1 MPSTAVLP
9 VLTRPLLGRTL
20 AYSIALNS
28 GVALVL
34 WLLVP
39 AMGALWP
46 IWVRSQCIGGS
57 ITALALGIGLLPG
70 VHRLAGLRAVAVML
84 LPAVPLGYLIGKR
97 LSGWLLDD
105 PAELGWG
112 AEVTTGAILATVLA
126 SALAGLVLWGRQR
139 IRGEEV
145 ARQQAQRLA
154 AEAELRLL
162 RAQLEPHM
170 LFNTLANL
178 RELMAEN
185 PPAAQVMLDSFIV
198 FLRHTLAATRQA
210 RTTLEQELNQLHAY
224 LSLMSMRMGPRLH
237 WHVDLPEALR
247 AVALPPMLLQPLVE
261 NAIQHG
267 LEPQRGPGTIRV
279 SAAREGRDI
288 VVTVVDSGRGLP
300 DVPTA
305 PATAQAPAGGSY
317 GLAHVRERLQAEYG
331 ARGRLELQ
339 AHLPQGV
346 RACVRFPPEDVGRP
360 QTGRDPGATPSSV
373 IS

>member
-1 MPSTAVLP
+1 V
-9 VLTRPLLGRTL
+9 
-20 AYSIALNS
+20 YSFALNS

-46 IWVRSQCIGGS
+46 IWVRSQFIGGS
-57 ITALALGIGLLPG
+57 ITALALGIGLMPA

-84 LPAVPLGYLIGKR
+84 LPAVPLGYLIGMR

-105 PAELGWG
+105 PSELGRG
-112 AEVTTGAILATVLA
+112 AEVTTGAILATGLA

-185 PPAAQVMLDSFIV
+185 PPAAQAAGAFP
-198 FLRHTLAATRQA
+198 RGHTPAPESGVPSGWIRATRTGRIGPHA
-210 RTTLEQELNQLHAY
+210 SRRHAVQE
-224 LSLMSMRMGPRLH
+224 SGPCAAHSPACCSRPC
-237 WHVDLPEALR
+237 LPSAWRRPR
-247 AVALPPMLLQPLVE
+247 A
-261 NAIQHG
+261 
-267 LEPQRGPGTIRV
+267 
-279 SAAREGRDI
+279 
-288 VVTVVDSGRGLP
+288 
-300 DVPTA
+300 
-305 PATAQAPAGGSY
+305 
-317 GLAHVRERLQAEYG
+317 
-331 ARGRLELQ
+331 
-339 AHLPQGV
+339 PQGLHEWS
-346 RACVRFPPEDVGRP
+346 RCCF
-360 QTGRDPGATPSSV
+360 S
-373 IS
+373 